1 MLAASGLAPVFCPA
15 YPPWPGS
22 KFYGAETTNN
32 LTSRNKIINAMLST
46 SNMSLPLRTRRV
58 ATSGA
63 SC

>member
-1 MLAASGLAPVFCPA
+1 MFCPA

-63 SC
+63 SY